1 MPAAPTRIA
10 LTEAAPEVVEDEAA
24 EVAEPPA
31 VVAAEVLVVPVP
43 LLVVATVPVG
53 AAALVATVGP
63 EEIDV
68 TLVHVVEEPG
78 FTVKGADCAVKP
90 VLSRRVRPIDVP
102 DAMLQTQVTEVLFCC
117 PKFSRATPL
126 GVAPGRMLK
135 K

>member
-1 MPAAPTRIA
+1 MA
-10 LTEAAPEVVEDEAA
+10 EAAAELVVLPEAA
-24 EVAEPPA
+24 LVVAEPEVA
-31 VVAAEVLVVPVP
+31 GVVAVPVPVVVPV
-43 LLVVATVPVG
+43 AAPVE

-63 EEIDV
+63 EESDV
-68 TLVHVVEEPG
+68 VLVHAVEDPG
-78 FTVKGADCAVKP
+78 FTVKGADCAVEP

-102 DAMLQTQVTEVLFCC
+102 DGMLQVQVTEVLFCC